1 MEGNR
6 LKDKNVSKNVFKK
19 KKKSTKQ
26 KRHILS
32 RCISLLLEIGMSWH
46 CLYIYLDSLW

>member
-19 KKKSTKQ
+19 KKKVQNKKDTF
-26 KRHILS
+26 
-32 RCISLLLEIGMSWH
+32 
-46 CLYIYLDSLW
+46 YPDV